1 MKGRKEGEV
10 GRKEGRKDI
19 EGRKVGNERK
29 DKKLKVSKNQ
39 RRMERGK
46 KNKGWKEGGKEG
58 RKNCKE
64 G

>member
-1 MKGRKEGEV
+1 MK

-39 RRMERGK
+39 GK
-46 KNKGWKEGGKEG
+46 RKEK
-58 RKNCKE
+58 
-64 G
+64 

>member
-10 GRKEGRKDI
+10 RKEGRKDI

-46 KNKGWKEGGKEG
+46 KK
-58 RKNCKE
+58 
-64 G
+64 